1 MLWRDLA
8 VRRTFEAARNRAVS
22 ASRSFAPTMTLHAR
36 TVAIVAALVLSAGCR
51 TLSPRAASGPPRTG
65 DDVLARMADA
75 YRGKWVS
82 TLTFVQQTAIRRPDG
97 SEQLATWH
105 EAFFSPDRLRIDF
118 GNPTSGNSSL
128 YTATNIDFREEGI
141 SRQREEYTDWV
152 VDPPLS
158 LDFFVAERYGSV
170 PHWADAEPEIRAELD
185 STAAGWNRGDLARY
199 LAAYIDSATATSSTG
214 SVRGRGAIEAQMRR
228 GFWQAGRPEQALRYE
243 RVEIRMIGVASALVT
258 GQFVLSGAG
267 RPDRTGWF
275 TTVWTK
281 TPAGWR
287 MLHDHSG

>member
-1 MLWRDLA
+1 MLWRDLP

-51 TLSPRAASGPPRTG
+51 TLSPRAASGPPTG
-65 DDVLARMADA
+65 ADVLAR
-75 YRGKWVS
+75 K
-82 TLTFVQQTAIRRPDG
+82 VQDFHLDG
-97 SEQLATWH
+97 CVRAGGGWLATK
-105 EAFFSPDRLRIDF
+105 
-118 GNPTSGNSSL
+118 
-128 YTATNIDFREEGI
+128 IDFREDGV

-158 LDFFVAERYGSV
+158 RDFFVAERYGSV

-228 GFWQAGRPEQALRYE
+228 GFWQAGRPERALRYE